1 MSSETQN
8 TAKVDAKKDYG
19 NFGPWMI
26 VEKKSRRK
34 IRDNVQN
41 SLQNQQIG
49 KDGSR
54 FRTLNN
60 KDMHKDDFEG
70 FLPDTRRHKGK
81 EIMHGN
87 SMKKI
92 SATPNNVRIL
102 RERNRNNKNISKE
115 VGLMGISGPNF
126 KGNSRILS
134 EPSKPSISRKEKLYN
149 LKKSD
154 SSLGFGTI
162 PVGQANG
169 GLERSDPDLAA
180 HHPSVAAGKGSRTF
194 PTVELQTVLGD
205 DTGLGFE
212 GEG

>member
-115 VGLMGISGPNF
+115 
-126 KGNSRILS
+126 
-134 EPSKPSISRKEKLYN
+134 
-149 LKKSD
+149 
-154 SSLGFGTI
+154 
-162 PVGQANG
+162 ANG